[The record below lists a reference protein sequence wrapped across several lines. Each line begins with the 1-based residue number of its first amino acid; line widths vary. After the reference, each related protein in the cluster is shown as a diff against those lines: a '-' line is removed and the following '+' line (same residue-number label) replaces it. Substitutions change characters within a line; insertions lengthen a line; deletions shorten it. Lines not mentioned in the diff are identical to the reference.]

1 MARVFADENFP
12 LPTVEALRGLAHD
25 VLTMQQ
31 TGQADRGVPDG
42 EVLRLATTEQRI
54 LITLNRRHFIRLHDE
69 QPQHAGIIVC
79 TFDRNYVGLAERI
92 DDVLR
97 THPTLAGML
106 LRVNRPAS

>member
-12 LPTVEALRGLAHD
+12 LPTVDALRGRGHD
-25 VLTMQQ
+25 VLTMQDM
-31 TGQADRGVPDG
+31 GQADRGVPDG
-42 EVLRLATTEQRI
+42 QVLRLATTEQRI

-69 QPQHAGIIVC
+69 QPEHAGIIVC
-79 TFDRNYVGLAERI
+79 TFDRNYEALAKRI

-97 THPTLAGML
+97 THSTLARML